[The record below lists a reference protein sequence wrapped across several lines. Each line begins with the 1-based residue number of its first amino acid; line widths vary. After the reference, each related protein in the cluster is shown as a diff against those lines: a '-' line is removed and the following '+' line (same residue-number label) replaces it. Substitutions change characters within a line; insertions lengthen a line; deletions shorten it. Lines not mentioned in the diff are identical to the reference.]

1 MTDPLMTADQ
11 VAELFTRADGSY
23 VFARWARPITPIVFG
38 VDDASLSVIKGA
50 IEAVVTLAD
59 HKMAETDPELGANFM
74 LFFLRDWDEV
84 LGVPDLDRLVPD
96 LAALV
101 AKLKEADANQYRIF
115 RFEEDG
121 AIKACFSFVRMD
133 AQMEQIAAE
142 DLALNQAV
150 QAIVLWSD
158 LAFTTTSPMA
168 RLQDRTILRPEIA
181 AVVRACYDRI
191 LPAAAM
197 DASHALRVS
206 ARMGRTGH

>member
-1 MTDPLMTADQ
+1 MSDSLMTAQQ
-11 VAELFTRADGSY
+11 VTDLFTRADDRY
-23 VFARWARPITPIVFG
+23 VFARWSRPLCPIVFG

-74 LFFLRDWDEV
+74 LFFVRDWGEV

-96 LAALV
+96 LAPLV
-101 AKLKEADANQYRIF
+101 AKLKDADANQYRIF

-121 AIKACFSFVRMD
+121 AIKACFAFVRMD
-133 AQMEQIAAE
+133 DQMAQIAAE

-158 LAFTTTSPMA
+158 RAFTTTSPMA

-181 AVVRACYDRI
+181 AVVRACYDPI
-191 LPAAAM
+191 LPPAAT
-197 DASHALRVS
+197 DASHALRVA
-206 ARMGRTGH
+206 ARMGQGH